1 MVFYGDIQINRGHW
15 SIFKRNVRKT
25 PILVPNNEY
34 SDVDDPLLNDAKHI
48 AIRDMRDNIEYI
60 PPELIDNE

>member
-34 SDVDDPLLNDAKHI
+34 SDIDDPLLNDAKHI

>member
-34 SDVDDPLLNDAKHI
+34 SDIDDPLLNDAKHI

-60 PPELIDNE
+60 PPELMDNE

>member
-1 MVFYGDIQINRGHW
+1 MVFYGDITVNRGHW

-60 PPELIDNE
+60 PPELMDNE